1 MPEFSTVFI
10 GAIAAFLVSAGVTHV
25 LCRLGTRFTVL
36 DHPNERSLHTRPV
49 PRGGGLAIVLAAVLT
64 SAVVSCFT
72 RLPSEFFVL
81 GAAGLAVAVISFI
94 DDQRALNATI
104 RIATHIF
111 AAAVVVY
118 AGYRLPHDLLPGY
131 TLVPTGPV
139 SIAVTML
146 FVVWMTNLYNFMDG
160 MDGFAGGMAVFG
172 FGGLAIFGA
181 LADHVAFAFASAIVA
196 AAAGGFLLFN
206 FPPAR
211 IFMGDVGSAL
221 LGFLAAAFTLWG
233 GRDGVVPFWAALL
246 LFSPFIVDATY
257 TILRRGARRE
267 RIWEAH
273 RSHIYQRLVQCGW
286 GHRKTVLAEY
296 VLMAACLL
304 TALWAARRAL
314 VIQQLVIATW
324 AIVYA
329 TLIVAVARYERQLN
343 EAGNA

>member
-1 MPEFSTVFI
+1 MSEFSVVLV
-10 GAIAAFLVSAGVTHV
+10 GAAAALLASAG
-25 LCRLGTRFTVL
+25 GTYGLYRMGARFTVL

-64 SAVVSCFT
+64 SAVGSYFT
-72 RLPSEFFVL
+72 TLPSEFFVL
-81 GAAGLAVAVISFI
+81 GVAGLVVVVISFI
-94 DDQRALNATI
+94 DDQRALSAGI
-104 RIATHIF
+104 RIATHIV
-111 AAAVVVY
+111 AAALAVY
-118 AGYRLPHDLLPGY
+118 AGYRVPHDLLPGY
-131 TLVPTGPV
+131 TLVLAGPV
-139 SIAVTML
+139 SIAVSIL

-172 FGGLAIFGA
+172 FGGLAIFGV
-181 LADHVAFAFASAIVA
+181 LAGNVPFAFANAIIA
-196 AAAGGFLLFN
+196 AASGGFLLFN

-221 LGFLAAAFTLWG
+221 LGFLAAAFMLWG
-233 GRDGVVPFWAALL
+233 GQGGVVPFWAALL

-257 TILRRGARRE
+257 TILRRGVRRE

-304 TALWAARRAL
+304 TAVWASRRAL
-314 VIQQLVIATW
+314 VVQQFLIAMW

-329 TLIVAVARYERQLN
+329 MLILAVTRYERLMD
-343 EAGNA
+343 EARSA

>member
-1 MPEFSTVFI
+1 MSELSVVLVA
-10 GAIAAFLVSAGVTHV
+10 AIAAFLVSAGVTYI
-25 LCRLGTRFTVL
+25 LCQMGARFTTL

-49 PRGGGLAIVLAAVLT
+49 PRGGGLAIVLATVLT
-64 SAVVSCFT
+64 SAIGSYFAT
-72 RLPSEFFVL
+72 LPSEFVIL
-81 GAAGLAVAVISFI
+81 GAAGLVVAVISFI
-94 DDQRALNATI
+94 DDRRALSAGS
-104 RIATHIF
+104 RIATHIL
-111 AAAVVVY
+111 AAALTVY
-118 AGYRLPHDLLPGY
+118 AGYRVPYDLLPGY
-131 TLVPTGPV
+131 TLVPAGPM

-160 MDGFAGGMAVFG
+160 MDGLAGGMALFG
-172 FGGLAIFGA
+172 FGGLSIFGV
-181 LADHVAFAFASAIVA
+181 LAENVPFAFVNAIIA

-211 IFMGDVGSAL
+211 IFMGDVGAAL

-273 RSHIYQRLVQCGW
+273 RTHIYQRLVQCGW

-296 VLMAACLL
+296 VLMSTCLL
-304 TALWAARRAL
+304 TAVWATRHVLA
-314 VIQQLVIATW
+314 VQQLVIAAW
-324 AIVYA
+324 AITYA
-329 TLIVAVARYERQLN
+329 MLILAVARYERQMN
-343 EAGNA
+343 EARSA

>member
-1 MPEFSTVFI
+1 M
-10 GAIAAFLVSAGVTHV
+10 GA
-25 LCRLGTRFTVL
+25 RFTAL

-49 PRGGGLAIVLAAVLT
+49 PRGGGVAIVLAAVLT
-64 SAVVSCFT
+64 SAVGYHFT
-72 RLPSEFFVL
+72 TLPSGFFIL
-81 GAAGLAVAVISFI
+81 GAAGLVVAVISFI
-94 DDQRALNATI
+94 DDQRALSATI

-118 AGYRLPHDLLPGY
+118 AGYQLPHDLLPGY
-131 TLVPTGPV
+131 TLVPTRPV
-139 SIAVTML
+139 SIALTML

-172 FGGLAIFGA
+172 FGGFAIFGA
-181 LADHVAFAFASAIVA
+181 LADDVVFAFVNAIIA

-211 IFMGDVGSAL
+211 IFMGDVGAAL

-273 RSHIYQRLVQCGW
+273 RTHIYQRLVQCGW

-296 VLMAACLL
+296 VLMSTCLL
-304 TALWAARRAL
+304 TAVWATRHVLA
-314 VIQQLVIATW
+314 VQQLVIAAW
-324 AIVYA
+324 AITYA
-329 TLIVAVARYERQLN
+329 MLILAVARYERQMN
-343 EAGNA
+343 EARSA